1 MDPSQ
6 PYFPITHKEK
16 KKSKKKDS
24 STGVFC
30 EFCRIFKN
38 TFFKNIFGGCFWR
51 WTWQNKTTA
60 HKIPIEQLLSLNDSL
75 WIILAT
81 RQNRHV
87 VTFFCSMPKVKWDKT
102 KRKISFL
109 YSFKKGNFSLEDGT
123 IAPNVP
129 PQLRHWYFAELY
141 SPVTSSLHSSYKI
154 YTKGG

>member
-6 PYFPITHKEK
+6 PYFPVTHKGK

-38 TFFKNIFGGCFWR
+38 TFFKNISGGCFWR
-51 WTWQNKTTA
+51 WTRRNQTTT
-60 HKIPIEQLLSLNDSL
+60 HGIPIEHFSVAGQKL
-75 WIILAT
+75 
-81 RQNRHV
+81 
-87 VTFFCSMPKVKWDKT
+87 KWGKT

-109 YSFKKGNFSLEDGT
+109 YSFKKGNFSLEDGA

-129 PQLRHWYFAELY
+129 PHLHHWYFAELY
-141 SPVTSSLHSSYKI
+141 FSVTSSLHSSYKI